1 MNATN
6 LNNITDEILKEKL
19 INKYLN
25 KYHPVE
31 LWETRNKKIIVLY
44 LITNKNYFKTF
55 IEKYKLKHKEI
66 YNIYFDKND
75 GSIPSTL
82 TFNFK
87 I

>member
-1 MNATN
+1 MNANN
-6 LNNITDEILKEKL
+6 LNNIANEILKENS
-19 INKYLN
+19 INKYIN
-25 KYHPVE
+25 KYYPVE
-31 LWETRNKKIIVLY
+31 LWETRDKKRIVLY
-44 LITNKNYFKTF
+44 LITNKNYFKKF

-66 YNIYFDKND
+66 YNIYFSKND